1 MTPDEY
7 TAYKAEKKEAGYEKA
22 RRALAGLR
30 EYGPGG
36 SGSQTEGKMKYD
48 AAKLAQA
55 NKEKAQASQDI
66 RDERTQQLIDVHKQQ
81 EGAEHQFHHGKSY
94 AVEEG
99 GGANLT
105 KQKKLVEEGEAGSTA
120 RAAQNK

>member
-7 TAYKAEKKEAGYEKA
+7 TAYKAEKKEAGYERM
-22 RRALAGLR
+22 RRDLAGLR

-66 RDERTQQLIDVHKQQ
+66 RDERTQQQIDVHKQH
-81 EGAEHQFHHGKSY
+81 ESGEYAFHHGANYKG
-94 AVEEG
+94 EEG
-99 GGANLT
+99 NVKLT
-105 KQKKLVEEGEAGSTA
+105 EQELLAKGVKSA
-120 RAAQNK
+120 RASEKYKNE